1 MMKRMLFGV
10 CLLLSAWSVL
20 PAAQAPVTIR
30 LGSMI
35 PAGTVWSNIIRE
47 QAAEWGKLTG
57 GRVRLVPMMGTQGDE
72 DAIIRKIRTSG
83 QLNAAALSIIGLGT
97 LDAGFNVFSIPM
109 FFESYDELHH
119 VMDKL
124 EPMLKTRLEARDFVF
139 VNWGNGGWLQVFS
152 KRPVKT
158 VADIKSMKIF
168 TSAGHEDTVQW
179 YKKNG
184 FQPVPL
190 SAPDML
196 PSLTTGMI
204 EAIPATPLAAL
215 SFQWYKHTP
224 YMAEIGLGPFIGATV
239 VAKKAWEQIGAD
251 DRAKLLE
258 SSGRFEQRF
267 RTDVPKGDRTA
278 IDVMQKSGLTVIK
291 VDAAARAEWRAM
303 AEGFTKTMR
312 AGMVPRDV
320 FELAL
325 GERDAFRKQR
335 PK

>member
-1 MMKRMLFGV
+1 MKRLLVSLFLLPFAF
-10 CLLLSAWSVL
+10 CLSSQ
-20 PAAQAPVTIR
+20 AQTPVTIR
-30 LGSMI
+30 LGSVV
-35 PAGTVWSNIIRE
+35 PAGTIWSNILKE
-47 QAAEWGKLTG
+47 QAAEWGKLSG
-57 GRVRLVPMMGTQGDE
+57 GRVRLVVMAGTQGDE

-83 QLNAAALSIIGLGT
+83 QLNAAALSIIGLGN
-97 LDAGFNVFSIPM
+97 LDSAFNVFSIPM

-124 EPMLKTRLEARDFVF
+124 EPTLKARLEARDFVF
-139 VNWGNGGWLQVFS
+139 VNWANGGWLQVFS

-168 TSAGHEDTVQW
+168 TSAGHEETVQW

-196 PSLTTGMI
+196 PGLTTGMI

-239 VAKKAWEQIGAD
+239 VTKKAWDQITPD

-258 SSGRFEQRF
+258 AAGRFEQRF
-267 RTDVPKGDRTA
+267 RSEVPKSDQTA
-278 IDVMQKSGLTVIK
+278 TVVMQKSGLTVIQ

-312 AGMVPRDV
+312 AGMVPADV

-325 GERDAFRKQR
+325 RERDAFRKQR
-335 PK
+335 PR